1 MKTFHSTPMPA
12 QRTRD
17 SRRGF
22 TTPAVAVALLVT
34 MAGLALILDRL
45 WLDAA
50 DLELTTAAEA
60 AALAAA
66 SELASDDLLRLDAD
80 PELRFERARA
90 SAAWIASQNLVA
102 GDPVV
107 INTDPEGDI
116 RLGRLV
122 ADDQSGQVQFQA
134 TSKNPTT
141 AVVTAL
147 RTRRSSNPVGLFVSG
162 VTGQPHGDIASRV
175 EASVDNRVTGVRPQ
189 EGTPVP
195 AFPLAI
201 WLRDPAGQR
210 VDTWE
215 TQIEARRGPDEFGYD
230 PVDRRVYRGS
240 DGIPEIVLHSQARQQ
255 PSANSN
261 VLIVDLGTRLN
272 DRALGEQFRSG
283 WSVQDLASFDG
294 ELRVTASAPALLRAS
309 AELRHADREALDELI
324 GEPRICMLYSTAM
337 PSGTGAELQATC
349 VRLVAIRVLA
359 VRDQGDG
366 SCDLVVQPCI
376 VKTRT
381 AVLDVPS
388 PYSTDGMIAVQPY
401 STATDSSAA
410 RSTNSSGTTT
420 GTTTPGVNKTATDTG
435 NPYIYKLHLTH

>member
-1 MKTFHSTPMPA
+1 MKTLHSTLMPA
-12 QRTRD
+12 RRTRD
-17 SRRGF
+17 MRRGF

-66 SELASDDLLRLDAD
+66 SELASDDLLRPAAD

-90 SAAWIASQNLVA
+90 CAAWIASQNLVA
-102 GDPVV
+102 GEPVV
-107 INTDPEGDI
+107 INTDPQGDI

-122 ADDQSGQVQFQA
+122 ADDQSGQVQFTE
-134 TSKNPTT
+134 TSNHPTT

-147 RTRRSSNPVGLFVSG
+147 RTRRSSNPVSLFIAG
-162 VTGQPHGDIASRV
+162 VTGQPHGDLACRV
-175 EASVDNRVTGVRPQ
+175 EASVDNRISGVRPQ

-201 WLRDPAGQR
+201 WLKDPAGQR

-215 TQIEARRGPDEFGYD
+215 TQIEARRGPDQFGYD
-230 PVDRRVYRGS
+230 PVDRRVYSGS

-255 PSANSN
+255 PSANAN
-261 VLIVDLGTRLN
+261 VLVVDLGTGLN
-272 DRALGEQFRSG
+272 DRALGEQFLSG
-283 WSVQDLASFDG
+283 WTVQDLSSLGG
-294 ELRVTASAPALLRAS
+294 ELRVTASTPATLRAS
-309 AELRHADREALDELI
+309 AELRHADREALEVLI
-324 GEPRICMLYSTAM
+324 GEPRICLLYSTAT
-337 PSGTGAELQATC
+337 PIGNAAELQSTC
-349 VRLVAIRVLA
+349 VRLVAIRVLS

-366 SCDLVVQPCI
+366 SCELVVQPCI

-381 AVLDVPS
+381 ALLDVPF
-388 PYSTDGMIAVQPY
+388 PYSTDAMVAAQPY
-401 STATDSSAA
+401 STAADSPTE
-410 RSTNSSGTTT
+410 RSTNT
-420 GTTTPGVNKTATDTG
+420 GTTNTATTDAG